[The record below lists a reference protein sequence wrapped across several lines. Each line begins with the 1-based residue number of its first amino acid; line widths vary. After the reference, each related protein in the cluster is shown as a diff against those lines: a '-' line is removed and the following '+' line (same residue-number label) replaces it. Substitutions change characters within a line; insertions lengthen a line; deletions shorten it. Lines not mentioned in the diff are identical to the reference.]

1 MSASQEG
8 PEPANGP
15 AAMPIPRRDGPV
27 GFVLADHRYV
37 FLGTSVIALAGMWL
51 SMQPRSHMSFLAG
64 VYAVEVGMYYALLA
78 FLAVAGVALANK
90 LLRWRD
96 YARTSP
102 FVRPAARR
110 AERIASCLVVLIT
123 CVLFVDRVVMGF
135 SAIVSAAIASD
146 TNPQDFLSG
155 AVYMV
160 FEGRAIFA
168 QGIATTVELALFG
181 TVIAFFLAIFLVFLR
196 IQQIDR
202 PDNDAVRFLKVLG
215 VGFARVYSSVVRGTP
230 MMVQSLLIYFAG
242 FAVLRGT
249 GMSTTQ
255 IGSVWTTFVAGLVT
269 ISLNSTAYMMEVL
282 RGGIEAV
289 DAGQTEAARS
299 LGLSQWQAMTKVVFP
314 QGIKNA
320 IPALSNELV
329 VNIKDSSVLSVIGV
343 FDLMF
348 ATTTVAGIYYRQL
361 EVYAVATLCYLI
373 LTMIASKLLSI
384 MAHHLDV
391 SAPGPVLSTSDA
403 TSTAGTAGGKADP
416 NKVKLAVA
424 HKRARR
430 RGAGITAPGR

>member
-15 AAMPIPRRDGPV
+15 AVMPMPRRDGPV

-135 SAIVSAAIASD
+135 SAIVSVAIASD

-181 TVIAFFLAIFLVFLR
+181 TVIAFFLAILLVFLR

-282 RGGIEAV
+282 RSGIGAV
-289 DAGQTEAARS
+289 DIGQTEAARS
-299 LGLSQWQAMTKVVFP
+299 LGLSQWQAMRKVVFP

-329 VNIKDSSVLSVIGV
+329 INIKDSSVLMAIGV
-343 FDLMF
+343 LELTF
-348 ATTTVAGIYYRQL
+348 ATRTIAGVYYKQMEMYVASAI
-361 EVYAVATLCYLI
+361 VYLI
-373 LTMIASKLLSI
+373 LTLVASWALSKFGHVFDTDARPAV
-384 MAHHLDV
+384 M
-391 SAPGPVLSTSDA
+391 GTSDHLPVV
-403 TSTAGTAGGKADP
+403 GGKGGEA
-416 NKVKLAVA
+416 
-424 HKRARR
+424 
-430 RGAGITAPGR
+430 